1 MALNAYRVVADAL
14 TGLRLVAGVA
24 LAVRPSVGLVVVGIA
39 TDWIDG
45 AIARLGDAAPYG
57 ARFDLEADSV
67 LTLGAAIA
75 ATRRGSGRSLLVA
88 PILRYAV
95 VAARDPRTYTPR
107 ERFFDRVSG
116 IAQMAVLVGSLSPWP
131 LRLLSLAAFPVTAA
145 RCATLAALLT
155 RGAVQSGPRKR
166 PAEARFGPD
175 PGIGAPEV
183 MGAPAREDR

>member
-1 MALNAYRVVADAL
+1 
-14 TGLRLVAGVA
+14 
-24 LAVRPSVGLVVVGIA
+24 
-39 TDWIDG
+39 
-45 AIARLGDAAPYG
+45 
-57 ARFDLEADSV
+57 
-67 LTLGAAIA
+67 
-75 ATRRGSGRSLLVA
+75 LLIA

-116 IAQMAVLVGSLSPWP
+116 IAQMAVLVGALAPWP
-131 LRLLSLAAFPVTAA
+131 LRLLSLTALPVTAA

-155 RGAVQSGPRKR
+155 TGAVQSGPRKR